1 MTEESRRLRHRA
13 ERVIPGGCSTES
25 KRPEA
30 LFGSDAGP
38 AFFRSASGAEIVDVD
53 GCRVVDF
60 AMALGPCLLGY
71 NPPVVVEAVERALAA
86 GIVSVLSSPLEV
98 ETAELLVSL
107 FPGIDRVRFL
117 KSGADA
123 AAAAV
128 RLARAFTGRDTVLG
142 CGYFGWRDWCQGGEG
157 VPAAVRALYREFV
170 FNDAADFLER
180 FDSLEEVPAA
190 VIMEPVMQE
199 APEKEFL
206 DVVQETCRRNR
217 VVLIWDEIKTGL
229 RLASGG
235 AQQRYGV
242 VPDLTVL
249 GKAIA
254 GGLPLAAVGGKKEV
268 MAVWDRVWISS
279 SLAGESLSL
288 AAARAV
294 LEFVRDNP
302 VHGHI
307 RILGTRLLEGFEALC
322 NEYPRGF
329 TCAGL
334 PEMNVLGV
342 REDVSDRERLEPA
355 FFLEL
360 YSQGFLLKRN
370 AYNFVSFAH
379 TEQHVDDCLAAC
391 RRAAQKVGLTP

>member
-1 MTEESRRLRHRA
+1 MTEESRRLRLRA
-13 ERVIPGGCSTES
+13 ERVIPRGCSTES

-30 LFGSDAGP
+30 LFGSEAGP
-38 AFFRSASGAEIVDVD
+38 AFFRSASGVEIVDVD
-53 GCRVVDF
+53 GHRVVDF

-71 NPPVVVEAVERALAA
+71 NPPVVVEAVERALAD
-86 GIVSVLSSPLEV
+86 GIVSILSSPLEV
-98 ETAELLVSL
+98 EVAELIVSL
-107 FPGIDRVRFL
+107 FRGIDQVRFL
-117 KSGADA
+117 KSGAEA
-123 AAAAV
+123 TAAAV
-128 RLARAFTGRDTVLG
+128 RLARAFTGRDAVLG

-157 VPAAVRALYREFV
+157 VPAAVRALFKEFA
-170 FNDAADFLER
+170 FNDTADFLER
-180 FDSLEEVPAA
+180 FESLEAVPAA
-190 VIMEPVMQE
+190 VIMEPVLQE
-199 APEKEFL
+199 APGREFL
-206 DVVQETCRRNR
+206 EVVRETCRKNR

-229 RLASGG
+229 RLAPGG
-235 AQQRYGV
+235 AQERYGV

-254 GGLPLAAVGGKKEV
+254 GGLPLAAVGGRKEV

-279 SLAGESLSL
+279 TLAGESLSL

-294 LEFVRDNP
+294 LEHVRDNP

-307 RILGTRLLEGFEALC
+307 RALGERLLEGFKALC
-322 NEYPRGF
+322 REHPRGF
-329 TCAGL
+329 TWAGL

-342 REDVSDRERLEPA
+342 REDVPDRECLEPA

-360 YSQGFLLKRN
+360 YSLGFLLKRN

-391 RRAAQKVGLTP
+391 RRAAREVGLTP